1 MNRSECQALQHM
13 NDKGESMKLNKHI
26 FIWLFVIA
34 TLPTVAMG
42 AKVSADY
49 DHSAKFSAYKTY
61 SWTKVE
67 TANSI
72 WDARVKKAVDKELA
86 AKGWTQ
92 VPSGGDVSVVAVAS
106 TRTEQ
111 QLNTH
116 YNGFGGRRFGGFGD
130 ATTTVDKYKV
140 GTLVIDMFDAGSKN
154 LIWRASASDTLSGSP
169 EKNTKN
175 LNKGVQKMFSHF
187 PPSPAKG

>member
-1 MNRSECQALQHM
+1 M
-13 NDKGESMKLNKHI
+13 NDNGGFMKLNKYI
-26 FIWLFVIA
+26 FTWVFVLAILA
-34 TLPTVAMG
+34 TG
-42 AKVSADY
+42 AFAAQVSSDY
-49 DHSAKFSAYKTY
+49 DHSANFGGYKTY

-72 WDARVKKAVDKELA
+72 WDARVKNAVNKELT

-111 QLNTH
+111 QLNTF
-116 YNGFGGRRFGGFGD
+116 YNGFGGRRFGRFGD

-140 GTLVIDMFDAGSKN
+140 GTLVVDMFDASSKN
-154 LIWRASASDTLSGSP
+154 LIWRASASDTLAGNP

-175 LNKGVQKMFSHF
+175 LDKNVQKMFSHF
-187 PPSPAKG
+187 PPSPSKA

>member
-1 MNRSECQALQHM
+1 MNY
-13 NDKGESMKLNKHI
+13 KGESMKLNKHI
-26 FIWLFVIA
+26 FTWLLVIA
-34 TLPTVAMG
+34 TLTTAAM
-42 AKVSADY
+42 AARVSADY

-67 TANSI
+67 AADSI
-72 WDARVKKAVDKELA
+72 WDARVKAAVDKELA

-111 QLNTH
+111 QLNTN

-130 ATTTVDKYKV
+130 ATTTVAKYKV
-140 GTLVIDMFDAGSKN
+140 GTLVVDMFDAGSTN
-154 LIWRASASDTLSGSP
+154 LIWRASASDTLSGNP

-187 PPSPAKG
+187 PPSVSKG